1 MVSLGISEQD
11 ADAEIDREL
20 DVDFLEKGQ
29 RYHTVYAD
37 LLTWS
42 FGVA

>member
-1 MVSLGISEQD
+1 MNYGISEQD
-11 ADAEIDREL
+11 ADTEIAREL
-20 DVDFLEKGQ
+20 EEDFLQKGQ

-42 FGVA
+42 FGVV